1 MPHLLAQTLVAA
13 SAAIFLFLGT
23 MHLIYTFASRKFSPR
38 DAELESQLKLISPV
52 ISRQTTMWRAWIGFN
67 ASHSIGA
74 MLFGL
79 LYGYFALTHF
89 DFLVNSLFMS
99 TLGALFIVSFLVLAK
114 LYWFRIP
121 LIGIGTSLV
130 LYVLGLVAAR
140 A

>member
-1 MPHLLAQTLVAA
+1 MLTLLAQTLIAA

-23 MHLIYTFASRKFSPR
+23 IHLIYTFASRKFSPR
-38 DAELESQLKLISPV
+38 DTELESRLKLVSPV

-79 LYGYFALTHF
+79 LYSYLALSHF
-89 DFLVNSLFMS
+89 DFLVNSLFLS
-99 TLGALFIVSFLVLAK
+99 TLGALFIASFLVLAK
-114 LYWFRIP
+114 FYWFRIP
-121 LIGIGTSLV
+121 FIGIGTSLV
-130 LYVLGLVAAR
+130 LYMLGLVAAR

>member
-1 MPHLLAQTLVAA
+1 MRHLLAQTLVAA
-13 SAAIFLFLGT
+13 SAGIFLFLGT

-38 DAELESQLKLISPV
+38 DAELESKLKLVSPV

-89 DFLVNSLFMS
+89 DFLVGSLFMS
-99 TLGALFIVSFLVLAK
+99 TLGLLFIVSFLVLAK

-130 LYVLGLVAAR
+130 LYLLGFVAAK
-140 A
+140 

>member
-1 MPHLLAQTLVAA
+1 LLAQTLVSA
-13 SAAIFLFLGT
+13 SAAIILFLGT
-23 MHLIYTFASRKFSPR
+23 MHLIYTFASNKFSPR
-38 DAELESQLKLISPV
+38 DPEIESKLKVVHPV

-79 LYGYFALTHF
+79 LYGYFSLFHF
-89 DFLVNSLFMS
+89 DFLVGSVFVS
-99 TLGALFIVSFLVLAK
+99 ALGALFIGSLLVLAK

-130 LYVLGLVAAR
+130 LYVLGFVAASV
-140 A
+140 